1 MSTAGLIDSDVC
13 CEDDMKTMPALMAAL
28 VTACTAAG
36 SPDSETPQPG
46 LDAPAAGETARATA
60 AALHYTADLRVME
73 SFPVQLDARMQVHNP
88 TTWNATLELPGGC
101 PLLLSAYRDAART
114 DLAWDQGHAI
124 VCTQQLQ
131 IVDLAPSA
139 QQEFTSRS
147 DARAILG
154 DSLPDGTYHMSARL
168 VVNDTVIT
176 RTVGAVQLAV
186 PR

>member
-1 MSTAGLIDSDVC
+1 
-13 CEDDMKTMPALMAAL
+13 MKTMPALMAAL
-28 VTACTAAG
+28 VVTACTTAG
-36 SPDSETPQPG
+36 NPDSETQQP
-46 LDAPAAGETARATA
+46 APDVAAAGETGRATA
-60 AALHYTADLRVME
+60 AAMHYTADLRVME

-88 TTWNATLELPGGC
+88 TTQKATLELPGGC

-114 DLAWDQGHAI
+114 DLAWDQGQAI

-147 DARAILG
+147 DARAVLG

-176 RTVGAVQLAV
+176 HTVGAVQLAV